1 MSFSNTN
8 VAINS
13 QTLVDKKIEPR
24 QIDELRLRV
33 PTELKQTLKQL
44 AKQRK
49 TTLNNLGF
57 LLINQMLGRK
67 PDLMSTLSD
76 SILRFKYNS
85 VLLADYRAMM
95 SAYSLLHLESSTNSP
110 SFLSNC
116 DRFIR
121 QADKFV
127 SRLIEEKSN

>member
-95 SAYSLLHLESSTNSP
+95 SAYSLLHIESSIDSP
-110 SFLSNC
+110 CFLQSC
-116 DRFIR
+116 DRFVDR
-121 QADKFV
+121 ADKFI
-127 SRLIEEKSN
+127 SQLIEEKSN